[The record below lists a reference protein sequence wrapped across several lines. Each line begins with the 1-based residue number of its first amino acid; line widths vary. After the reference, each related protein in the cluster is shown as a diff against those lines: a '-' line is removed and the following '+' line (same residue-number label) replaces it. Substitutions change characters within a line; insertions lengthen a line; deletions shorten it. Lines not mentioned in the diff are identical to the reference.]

1 MPADIF
7 TLTSELHEA
16 IAQRVHLEDLLN
28 FSATC
33 KQFQRTVTE
42 SSEVWEHLYS
52 VHFKDSAYSRDVE
65 ARVAF
70 KARWML
76 DAHKTKHRRQLRLL
90 RVHSALKSKQ
100 RERSHAQHALRRARE
115 SIERLEMERAGLLQA
130 RTLGAATQCW
140 QPAVVRNHH
149 MQMLASTPIQCEA
162 RLQDVDMALRDHRLA
177 IRSSIKQI
185 NANDSQIQ
193 SLQSEL
199 KALHSR
205 HFAAALDSGRNHQA
219 SSHLS

>member
-70 KARWML
+70 KARCESSF
-76 DAHKTKHRRQLRLL
+76 QSLL
-90 RVHSALKSKQ
+90 ADILGACGRGVKAFLSDDDVHSVYGNFRSLSLMHSASK
-100 RERSHAQHALRRARE
+100 
-115 SIERLEMERAGLLQA
+115 
-130 RTLGAATQCW
+130 
-140 QPAVVRNHH
+140 
-149 MQMLASTPIQCEA
+149 
-162 RLQDVDMALRDHRLA
+162 
-177 IRSSIKQI
+177 
-185 NANDSQIQ
+185 
-193 SLQSEL
+193 
-199 KALHSR
+199 
-205 HFAAALDSGRNHQA
+205 
-219 SSHLS
+219 